1 MDIFAKIKLI
11 IVKALRQI
19 NIEDDGFIVE
29 TPKDKTHGDFAT
41 NVALSLFAKH
51 KNQFSSPRNFAQK
64 IVEVLKANDSFT
76 KLEIAGAGFIN
87 ICVSQNLWNEAL
99 EDIVSKKLSYGKN
112 NLGKGQKINVEFVSA
127 NPTGPMHIGHAR
139 GACVGDSISRI
150 LAKCG
155 YKVTREFYINDAGG
169 QVDVLAKSVYLRYL
183 EANGKDIGPIPT
195 GLYPGQY
202 LKPVAKKLAKKYG
215 GSLKEGDERIKKF
228 ALAQMLILVK
238 KDLEKLGVKHN
249 VFSSEQKIRDSG
261 KLEDAISHL
270 EKLGLVY
277 TGKLEAPKGKEV
289 ENYEQ
294 ENLLLFKSTLFG
306 DDQDRA
312 LKKQTGDYTYFAPD
326 VAYHFD
332 KYKRGFKKM
341 ILELG
346 ADHRG
351 YISRLK
357 AAVKGLSGGK
367 ANLEIVIHELVNL
380 YENGQVVKMSKR
392 AGTFFTLA
400 DLIKAVGKDAV
411 RFIMLTRKSDQM
423 LDFDLKKTLS
433 ATNENPIFYVQYASS
448 RMHSVIRKTKGL
460 KLPSANF
467 SLINSPVEIEL
478 IKTLVSFPKILKAA
492 CDGLEPHLIT
502 YYTIELAAKFHS
514 LWNAGKDDPNLHF
527 IQENNLPLTA
537 SRIALINAS
546 LYTLKSALNL
556 LGVTAVKRM

>member
-11 IVKALRQI
+11 IVKALNEI
-19 NIEDDGFIVE
+19 NIKDENFIVE
-29 TPKDKTHGDFAT
+29 TPKEKTHGDFAT

-64 IVEVLKANDSFT
+64 IVEVLKTNESFT

-87 ICVSQNLWNEAL
+87 ICVSQNMWNEAL
-99 EDIVSKKLSYGKN
+99 EDIISKKLTFGKN

-155 YKVTREFYINDAGG
+155 YRVTREFYINDAGG

-183 EANGKDIGPIPT
+183 EANGKDIGPIPA
-195 GLYPGQY
+195 GLYPGEY

-215 GSLKEGDERIKKF
+215 SLLKEGDERIKKF
-228 ALAQMLILVK
+228 SLSQMLILVK

-270 EKLGLVY
+270 KKLGLVY

-448 RMHSVIRKTKGL
+448 RMHSVIRKTKSL
-460 KLPSANF
+460 KLPKADF

-514 LWNAGKDDPNLHF
+514 LWNAGKDDPSLHF

-537 SRIALINAS
+537 SRISLIKAS
-546 LYTLKSALNL
+546 LYTLKSTLNL